1 MSKKSS
7 TVSYILYSYVDK
19 GHRFLFSRLANSL
32 KKCLDNYTMHT
43 ERING
48 ENISVNIVVNGS
60 SLFVDFF
67 LCKDFNFIMINEKFT
82 IHDTLLFAFLY
93 FE

>member
-7 TVSYILYSYVDK
+7 TVCYILLGYVDK

-48 ENISVNIVVNGS
+48 EKYLSVH
-60 SLFVDFF
+60 
-67 LCKDFNFIMINEKFT
+67 CRQWKFT
-82 IHDTLLFAFLY
+82 LR
-93 FE
+93 

>member
-7 TVSYILYSYVDK
+7 TVCYILLGYVDK

-48 ENISVNIVVNGS
+48 ENVSANIVFNGS
-60 SLFVDFF
+60 SLFGDFVI
-67 LCKDFNFIMINEKFT
+67 L
-82 IHDTLLFAFLY
+82 
-93 FE
+93 

>member
-7 TVSYILYSYVDK
+7 TVCYILYSYVDK

-48 ENISVNIVVNGS
+48 EKYLSEH
-60 SLFVDFF
+60 
-67 LCKDFNFIMINEKFT
+67 CRQWKFT
-82 IHDTLLFAFLY
+82 LR
-93 FE
+93 